1 VRRLLPAFAILAAT
15 LWMGHPHSDSTF
27 ASASLPLVTCYTV
40 DAGVPG
46 HPQEVTIC
54 PPVTR

>member
-1 VRRLLPAFAILAAT
+1 MRRLLSAFAILAAALWIGLAPSGST
-15 LWMGHPHSDSTF
+15 L
-27 ASASLPLVTCYTV
+27 ASAGQPLVTCYTV

-54 PPVTR
+54 PPVSR